1 MMIPNIYIAPFTF
14 FHRAV
19 DSQEERVSSCL
30 EASESGDRRNKK
42 RAKASRKLNE
52 ARVKNARKVSRT
64 DRSGYILPDWRLS
77 GEGV

>member
-1 MMIPNIYIAPFTF
+1 MIPSIEISPSPF

-30 EASESGDRRNKK
+30 EASANGERGNKE

-52 ARVKNARKVSRT
+52 ARVKNARKVSRI
-64 DRSGYILPDWRLS
+64 DRS
-77 GEGV
+77 E